1 LGAQHAL
8 ARSRFSSWEAKM
20 TILPFGVNVPAMSSG
35 VAPTETRRPVD
46 FGGRFPWAQPSYEGE
61 QQNPELILCNFA
73 LGDIRSNLRTMLIMD
88 GRVHAETYLAA
99 TGALA
104 GFAAQR
110 ALFDRLSGL
119 SADRRIG
126 QVMVATTKR
135 GGRFFFGDMLNDA
148 LIARRDEEKRLKIW
162 PLAFDAAISAGMKPA
177 SAPKLESLFGYV
189 AGQISEPF
197 FPSSDKKP
205 GASAIDLLTLFW
217 PLARQAFEGRLTARM
232 LPEEEL
238 KVVSQHWRPV
248 VLGFVAVN
256 CLLEAAKIMPP
267 AKALTILME
276 SAIYGS
282 KVDPA
287 EVEVGGRE
295 ARRAGA
301 VRRG

>member
-1 LGAQHAL
+1 
-8 ARSRFSSWEAKM
+8 M
-20 TILPFGVNVPAMSSG
+20 TIIPFGANVPAPSSA
-35 VAPTETRRPVD
+35 VAPAETRQAVD
-46 FGGRFPWAQPSYEGE
+46 FGGRFPWAQPSDEGE
-61 QQNPELILCNFA
+61 QPNPELIICNFA
-73 LGDIRSNLRTMLIMD
+73 LGDIRKNLRTMLIMD

-99 TGALA
+99 TGVLA

-119 SADRRIG
+119 PADRRIG

-135 GGRFFFGDMLNDA
+135 GGRFFFGDRLNDA

-162 PLAFDAAISAGMKPA
+162 PLAFDAAVSAGMKPA
-177 SAPKLESLFGYV
+177 SAPKLEALFGYV

-205 GASAIDLLTLFW
+205 GASATELLTLFW
-217 PLARQAFEGRLTARM
+217 PLARQAFEGRLTART

-248 VLGFVAVN
+248 VLGFIAAE
-256 CLLEAAKIMPP
+256 CLLEAAKLMPP

-287 EVEVGGRE
+287 EVEVAERE
-295 ARRAGA
+295 
-301 VRRG
+301 VRRTGGDGRG